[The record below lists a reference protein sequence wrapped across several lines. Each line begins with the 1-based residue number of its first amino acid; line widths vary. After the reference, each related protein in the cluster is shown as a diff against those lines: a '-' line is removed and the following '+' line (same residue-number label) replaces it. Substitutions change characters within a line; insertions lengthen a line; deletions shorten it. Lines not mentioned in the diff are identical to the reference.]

1 MQMTRSVGSLV
12 GVWLGLVLALLCVLS
27 PASARAQ
34 AAAASAA
41 PAAAGSAQAEGPGPE
56 WQPGPRKVDLGHELN
71 IDLPAGFVYLPPADS
86 KKLLEKNGSFHND
99 SVLGLL
105 ASDKP
110 EDDWFVVVRFEDEG
124 YIKDDDKL
132 DAEEILSSLRE
143 SLPEANEERKRR
155 GFKPLSL
162 DGWSEP
168 PRYEK
173 AQHHMVWALIVS
185 DPDGKSV
192 NFNTRI
198 LGRRGYVSLNLV
210 TAPESLATYKGN
222 ATTLLAA
229 THFNTGARY
238 EDFNEKTDKVAEY
251 GLAGL
256 ILAGAGLGAAKLV
269 KIGLIAKFWKVLLAL
284 LIAGKKAIV
293 VAVLAIGAGLKKL
306 FGGKARDEQTPS
318 ASG

>member
-1 MQMTRSVGSLV
+1 M
-12 GVWLGLVLALLCVLS
+12 
-27 PASARAQ
+27 
-34 AAAASAA
+34 
-41 PAAAGSAQAEGPGPE
+41 
-56 WQPGPRKVDLGHELN
+56 
-71 IDLPAGFVYLPPADS
+71 
-86 KKLLEKNGSFHND
+86 
-99 SVLGLL
+99 
-105 ASDKP
+105 
-110 EDDWFVVVRFEDEG
+110 
-124 YIKDDDKL
+124 
-132 DAEEILSSLRE
+132 
-143 SLPEANEERKRR
+143 
-155 GFKPLSL
+155 
-162 DGWSEP
+162 
-168 PRYEK
+168 
-173 AQHHMVWALIVS
+173 
-185 DPDGKSV
+185 

>member
-1 MQMTRSVGSLV
+1 MTRSVGSVV
-12 GVWLGLVLALLCVLS
+12 GVWLGWVCALCFVFSATGAKAQSTADS
-27 PASARAQ
+27 PAAPAL
-34 AAAASAA
+34 AASA
-41 PAAAGSAQAEGPGPE
+41 QVEGPQPE
-56 WQPGPRKVDLGHELN
+56 WQPGPRKVDLGHEIS
-71 IDLPAGFVYLPPADS
+71 IDLPAGYVYLPPGES

-105 ASDKP
+105 ASAKD
-110 EDDWFVVVRFEDEG
+110 EDWFVVVRFEDEG

-132 DAEEILSSLRE
+132 DGEEILSSMRE
-143 SLPEANEERKRR
+143 GLPEANEERKRR

-162 DGWSEP
+162 DGWAEP

-185 DPDGKSV
+185 DPDGKSI

-210 TAPESLATYKGN
+210 TAPESLGTYKGN
-222 ATTLLAA
+222 ATSLLAA
-229 THFNTGARY
+229 THFNAGARY

-256 ILAGAGLGAAKLV
+256 VLAGAGLGAAKLV
-269 KIGLIAKFWKVLLAL
+269 KIGLLAKFGKAIIAL

-293 VAVLAIGAGLKKL
+293 VAVLAIGAALKKF
-306 FGGKARDEQTPS
+306 FGGKRSDEQTPT
-318 ASG
+318 ASS

>member
-1 MQMTRSVGSLV
+1 MTRSVRSVV
-12 GVWLGLVLALLCVLS
+12 GVWLGWVFALCFVFS
-27 PASARAQ
+27 AAWARAQ
-34 AAAASAA
+34 APAASA
-41 PAAAGSAQAEGPGPE
+41 PAADSARTEGPPPE
-56 WQPGPRKVDLGHELN
+56 WQPGPRKVDLGHDVS
-71 IDLPAGFVYLPPADS
+71 IDLPPGYVYLPPAES

-105 ASDKP
+105 ASDK
-110 EDDWFVVVRFEDEG
+110 EEDWFVVVRFEDEG
-124 YIKDDDKL
+124 YIKDDEKL
-132 DAEEILSSLRE
+132 DGEEILSSLRE

-162 DGWSEP
+162 DGWAEP

-210 TAPESLATYKGN
+210 TSPESLATYKGN
-222 ATTLLAA
+222 ATTLLTA
-229 THFNTGARY
+229 THFNGGARY

-256 ILAGAGLGAAKLV
+256 VLAGAGLGAAKLI
-269 KIGLIAKFWKVLLAL
+269 KIGLLAKFGKVILGL

-293 VAVLAIGAGLKKL
+293 VAVLGIGAALKKF
-306 FGGKARDEQTPS
+306 FGGKSRDEETPTT
-318 ASG
+318 SG